1 MISRN
6 TFFPQGDHPVA
17 AGVIRNTLDIVV
29 AAGLRRNPLHRL
41 PLVGTDLEQERA
53 AGRKVAAGRAD
64 DGAVAFQ
71 AVRAPIEGEV
81 RLMADDLRLKFG
93 RGRCGSRTAGWTRSR
108 RTARPLA

>member
-17 AGVIRNTLDIVV
+17 AGVIRHTVDIVV

-41 PLVGTDLEQERA
+41 PLVVTDLEQERA

-108 RTARPLA
+108 RTARPLP